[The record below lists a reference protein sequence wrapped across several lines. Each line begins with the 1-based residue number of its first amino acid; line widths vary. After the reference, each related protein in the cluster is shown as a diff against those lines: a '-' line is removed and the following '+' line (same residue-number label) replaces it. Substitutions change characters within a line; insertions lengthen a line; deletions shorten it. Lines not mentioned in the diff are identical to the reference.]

1 MRCGELVAGLAIGML
16 DTLRAACKG
25 SQTLSVTVGCFAWE
39 AITTPELGGML
50 PNRMQKETTMLRT
63 RVSYLENHFTGLSH
77 LKTGG
82 GGAQAPQYRFLRFG
96 HPF

>member
-1 MRCGELVAGLAIGML
+1 MPN
-16 DTLRAACKG
+16 TLRAVCKG
-25 SQTLSVTVGCFAWE
+25 AQTLSVTVGCFAWE
-39 AITTPELGGML
+39 AITTPELSGML

-63 RVSYLENHFTGLSH
+63 RTSYLGNRFTGVSH

-82 GGAQAPQYRFLRFG
+82 GCAQAPQYGLLRFG